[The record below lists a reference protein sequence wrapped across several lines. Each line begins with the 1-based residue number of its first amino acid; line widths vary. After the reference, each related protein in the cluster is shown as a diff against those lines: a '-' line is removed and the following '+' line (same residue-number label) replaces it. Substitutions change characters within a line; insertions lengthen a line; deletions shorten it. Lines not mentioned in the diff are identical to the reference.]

1 MLGRIKEHNQHNRLA
16 RKQASYILEHVYKFI
31 YFGSRYKCSPME
43 IHSVQRTRWK
53 KLFTEDFT
61 LTLRLDTHGQETQEH
76 QSTKKDAW
84 GNNFTIEM

>member
-61 LTLRLDTHGQETQEH
+61 LTLRLDTHGQKHKNTRVQ
-76 QSTKKDAW
+76 KKTPE
-84 GNNFTIEM
+84 GTTSQ